1 MELAFFFGR
10 GSVCVWGGQYAKVH
24 SLSQP
29 GVAKELKLDLNSP
42 MRPSGETPPKPALL
56 VLPIMN
62 NNQREEITTGWE
74 KDDRWQKKK
83 MEDEPE
89 LIGFFS
95 QQVHAFSSAAKEED
109 SWTKSPS
116 SLNIEHGLSSNR
128 AFYLTARQ

>member
-1 MELAFFFGR
+1 
-10 GSVCVWGGQYAKVH
+10 
-24 SLSQP
+24 
-29 GVAKELKLDLNSP
+29 
-42 MRPSGETPPKPALL
+42 MRPSGKTSPKPALL

-62 NNQREEITTGWE
+62 NNQREEMTTGWE

-95 QQVHAFSSAAKEED
+95 QQVHALPSAAKEKD

-116 SLNIEHGLSSNR
+116 SLNIEHGLSSSPFLD
-128 AFYLTARQ
+128 ALASLDSKLSVSQ